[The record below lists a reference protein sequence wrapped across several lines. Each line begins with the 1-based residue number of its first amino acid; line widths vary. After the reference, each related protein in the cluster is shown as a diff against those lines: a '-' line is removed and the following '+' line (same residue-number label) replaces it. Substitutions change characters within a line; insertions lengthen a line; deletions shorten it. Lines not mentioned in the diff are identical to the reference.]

1 MDKLVDR
8 NLNQMDPMEE
18 AVENQSD
25 SDWLKPWIL
34 EIHAEGY
41 KEGYA
46 VGYAAGYAEGY
57 AEGRK
62 ESHEEGRAKDH
73 EEALAAIRA
82 RLCHQAAS
90 KWDPETLG
98 RLTNHL
104 DRISDLEPLLDIHER
119 LSKGETGAELLKC
132 LDDRS

>member
-8 NLNQMDPMEE
+8 NLSPPEQMEQMEE

-46 VGYAAGYAEGY
+46 AGY

>member
-8 NLNQMDPMEE
+8 NLSPPEQMQDLE
-18 AVENQSD
+18 ALQPD
-25 SDWLKPWIL
+25 SDWAKPWIL
-34 EIHAEGY
+34 GIHA
-41 KEGYA
+41 K
-46 VGYAAGYAEGY
+46 
-57 AEGRK
+57 GRK
-62 ESHEEGRAKDH
+62 EGRAEKHEETLG
-73 EEALAAIRA
+73 AIRA

-90 KWDPETLG
+90 KLDPETLG

-104 DRISDLEPLLDIHER
+104 ERISDLEPLLEIYDR

>member
-8 NLNQMDPMEE
+8 NLPPLEQMEQMEE

-34 EIHAEGY
+34 EIR
-41 KEGYA
+41 
-46 VGYAAGYAEGY
+46 
-57 AEGRK
+57 AEGRAEK
-62 ESHEEGRAKDH
+62 HEETLG
-73 EEALAAIRA
+73 AIRA

-90 KWDPETLG
+90 KLDPETLG